1 MIDHSQCD
9 HERTRAARA
18 KCRRAQAG
26 DDSTPKRKK
35 GATPKEVDFSGGG
48 SVSRG
53 QTPTQKSDECHVCG
67 VEMIR
72 YSGTDAYT
80 KLKVYVGEKCLWR
93 IKRSPDF
100 RLLKP

>member
-1 MIDHSQCD
+1 
-9 HERTRAARA
+9 
-18 KCRRAQAG
+18 
-26 DDSTPKRKK
+26 
-35 GATPKEVDFSGGG
+35 
-48 SVSRG
+48 
-53 QTPTQKSDECHVCG
+53 
-67 VEMIR
+67 MIR